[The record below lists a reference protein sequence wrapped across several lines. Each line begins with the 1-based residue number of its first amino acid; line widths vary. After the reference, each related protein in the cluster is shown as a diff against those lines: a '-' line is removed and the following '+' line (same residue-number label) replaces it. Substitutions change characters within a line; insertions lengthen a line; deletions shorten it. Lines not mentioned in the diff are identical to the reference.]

1 MADVYS
7 LIGGNSKKLP
17 ATPLSQFGTPSLL
30 ALKVTS
36 ATVNLTTTPTITD
49 SNLSKVVRGLAA
61 HAELYYVGNPTA
73 SGSNT
78 VVALV
83 NANTVSRGGR
93 GASAYGGT
101 DDTGETTFENL
112 EEMIADSLGV
122 AVDDI
127 TVTAVALT
135 GLTFA

>member
-7 LIGGNSKKLP
+7 SIGGNSRKLP
-17 ATPLSQFGTPSLL
+17 ATPLSQFGTPALL
-30 ALKVTS
+30 ALSITS
-36 ATVNLTTTPTITD
+36 ATVNLTTTPTITN
-49 SNLSKVVRGLAA
+49 SNLSKVVRGLQS
-61 HAELYYVGNPTA
+61 HAEIYYVGSPTA

-101 DDTGETTFENL
+101 DDTGETTYENL

-127 TVTAVALT
+127 TVAAVALT